1 MPPNQLSD
9 QELQFKKQARR
20 RLVGAIALVL
30 LMVTVLPM
38 ILDDRANEVPPQDI
52 EITIPG
58 QENSDFT
65 SKIVPVDPE
74 EMADTRVALIP
85 EEAKPVEKAEP
96 AKADTPLKPLDN
108 AETEAEPAQPAAEQ
122 KAAEPVKA
130 EQGPFYVQIGVYSD
144 AENVQKLQD
153 QLKTQGYK
161 SFTEKIETSKGEKI
175 RLRAGPFNSRLQ
187 AEGALA
193 KIKDSGLTGMV
204 VKNG

>member
-30 LMVTVLPM
+30 LMVTILPM
-38 ILDDRANEVPPQDI
+38 ILDDRASDAPQQDI

-65 SKIVPVDPE
+65 SKIVPLDPE
-74 EMADTRVALIP
+74 ETSDTQVALMP
-85 EEAKPVEKAEP
+85 EEANPVQKAEP
-96 AKADTPLKPLDN
+96 ARTESLPKPSTN
-108 AETEAEPAQPAAEQ
+108 AEPEAKSAPAEQ
-122 KAAEPVKA
+122 KAAEPQPVKA

-144 AENVQKLQD
+144 AGNVKKLQD
-153 QLKTQGYK
+153 QLKTQGYE
-161 SFTEKIETSKGEKI
+161 SFVEKIETSKGEKI
-175 RLRAGPFNSRLQ
+175 RLRAGPFSSRLQ